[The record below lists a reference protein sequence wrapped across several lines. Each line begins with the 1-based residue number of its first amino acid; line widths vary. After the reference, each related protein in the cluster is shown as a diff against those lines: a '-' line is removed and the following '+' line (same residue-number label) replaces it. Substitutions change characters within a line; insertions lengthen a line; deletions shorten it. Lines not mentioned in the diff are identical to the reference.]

1 MAETET
7 QKSTE
12 RELKHLEGKHRE
24 LDKIIEHN
32 ETDSGPES
40 WHILKS
46 LKKKKL
52 AIKDRIASLKS
63 SLSKQAIS
71 KIFTVP

>member
-1 MAETET
+1 MVETKT
-7 QKSTE
+7 QNSTK

-32 ETDSGPES
+32 EADSSPES
-40 WHILKS
+40 WHILNS

-52 AIKDRIASLKS
+52 ALKDRIAVVRR
-63 SLSKQAIS
+63 SLSHWED
-71 KIFTVP
+71 

>member
-1 MAETET
+1 MAEKTALN
-7 QKSTE
+7 STE

-32 ETDSGPES
+32 ESDSSPES
-40 WHILKS
+40 WHILKN

-52 AIKDRIASLKS
+52 TLKDRIASLKS
-63 SLSKQAIS
+63 SLSRS
-71 KIFTVP
+71 GG

>member
-1 MAETET
+1 MAETKT
-7 QKSTE
+7 QNFTE

-32 ETDSGPES
+32 ESDSSPES
-40 WHILKS
+40 WHILKN

-52 AIKDRIASLKS
+52 TLKDRIASLKS
-63 SLSKQAIS
+63 SLSRS
-71 KIFTVP
+71 GG

>member
-1 MAETET
+1 MAKKTTLNSIKQEI
-7 QKSTE
+7 
-12 RELKHLEGKHRE
+12 KHLEGKHRE
-24 LDKIIEHN
+24 LDKIIQHN
-32 ETDSGPES
+32 ESDSSPQT

-63 SLSKQAIS
+63 SLSHS
-71 KIFTVP
+71 EE